1 MSFVRLWRS
10 TVELELA
17 QLRRQRAFVVLTV
30 VAALSFLATV
40 SLFGLTGSELP
51 LAFVDEDHSPASQ
64 RFEEALRGVK
74 HAFSLRAL
82 PPERA
87 EEQLRTGKLVG
98 ILTIPRGFAAAVA
111 RGETVALPVEVDNL
125 DTDLL
130 SDVQRA
136 LPSAVLAFGQARG
149 LPGLRVQ
156 LLEKDLVPRETGF
169 LEYIS
174 VSALGL
180 AAFLVGAILGAL
192 SLAREWE
199 DRTAKMIRVAPARL
213 APVLLGKGTGRRE
226 LFRRILEGIRI
237 DFYCSV
243 LVDQIESQDE
253 AHAVALSDKN
263 ALDALHEASCDAD
276 FLAHNEVRIRLNLPA
291 EEAGSQ
297 EFHFSI
303 CHRNIVPAI
312 ANDMQDSWR
321 LEDLHALPMVDA
333 HKKIGGE
340 QRQNRFDALAVLP
353 YSNGLISGEKGLD
366 ISEAQMFCS
375 RLLILWNCVDCVP
388 LAF

>member
-125 DTDLL
+125 DADLL

-213 APVLLGKGTGRRE
+213 APVLLGKVTAASLVAALAVTASTLLVVLGYRIRPVAPAAAVLGLALCTVVFVCFGALVGS
-226 LFRRILEGIRI
+226 LFRRASPIVPLLFGLAMPLYIDCGALEPTRFDGERI
-237 DFYCSV
+237 WRLAHLSPLYYATGV
-243 LVDQIESQDE
+243 LEWAFHGLRVTPEP
-253 AHAVALSDKN
+253 VL
-263 ALDALHEASCDAD
+263 LDALV
-276 FLAHNEVRIRLNLPA
+276 LALFGLCCA
-291 EEAGSQ
+291 
-297 EFHFSI
+297 
-303 CHRNIVPAI
+303 
-312 ANDMQDSWR
+312 
-321 LEDLHALPMVDA
+321 
-333 HKKIGGE
+333 
-340 QRQNRFDALAVLP
+340 ALAGRRL
-353 YSNGLISGEKGLD
+353 
-366 ISEAQMFCS
+366 AQATS
-375 RLLILWNCVDCVP
+375 RGV
-388 LAF
+388 A